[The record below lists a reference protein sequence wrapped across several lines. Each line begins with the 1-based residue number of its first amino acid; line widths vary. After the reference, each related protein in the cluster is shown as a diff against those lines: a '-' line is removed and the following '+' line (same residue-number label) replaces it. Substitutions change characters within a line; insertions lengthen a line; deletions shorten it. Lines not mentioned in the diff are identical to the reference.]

1 MGEENGDELDV
12 QEYILFHLK
21 RSQTNLFKRYLGIT
35 EDLLKEH
42 KIMLKK
48 IEDETSKDFSKNIDY
63 FTEDKYNY
71 IRKKILDIGN
81 ESLRDLERHMEMLAI
96 KLNEDTIKKIRDG
109 RLKQFNIHELPG
121 KRIWVEGDS
130 NGKQRFKGKVI

>member
-1 MGEENGDELDV
+1 MDKGQELDV
-12 QEYILFHLK
+12 KEYVLFHLQ
-21 RSQTNLFKRYLGIT
+21 RNTTNLFKRYLAIT

-48 IEDETSKDFSKNIDY
+48 VEHETSKNFSKNIDY

-81 ESLRDLERHMEMLAI
+81 ESLRDLERHVEMLEVQ
-96 KLNEDTIKKIRDG
+96 LNQEVLEKIKKG
-109 RLKQFNIHELPG
+109 RIKKFNIHELPG
-121 KRIWVEGDS
+121 KRIWIEGDS
-130 NGKQRFKGKVI
+130 QGKQRFKGKVI